1 VDLAKY
7 RTIFIEESVEHCA
20 EMSSALIELE
30 KNPGHIESI
39 EMVFRMA
46 HSIKGMAGSLGYD
59 SITETAH
66 RLEDRMQT
74 IREAGRVA
82 PGDELSV
89 LFRGLSA
96 LEAMIEAVK
105 ETGEPPAADAE
116 LIEALASGR
125 VEAGPLAQDTPLQAS
140 EGDAAGA
147 PRAPDEQTP
156 EPAAVSDG
164 GAAAKKKSARP
175 AVAHPPDEPVRSI
188 PASRPPPTVRV
199 NTQTLDRFL
208 STVGEV
214 ILNANQVRTSAEV
227 QESAQTP
234 ALSEG
239 LDRMDAVVG
248 ELQRRAL
255 ELRTTRLLRIVEPLP
270 RTARE
275 IAERAGKKV
284 NVEITGVE
292 LELDRSILDRIG
304 DPLVHLLRN
313 AVDHGIETPEMRRA
327 AGKPEMGTIH
337 IDARRHKDSIII
349 AVQDD
354 GAGID
359 LDVVRARAVDAGIL
373 HPDLAAD
380 LPPNEIA
387 ALVFQPGV
395 STAQTVSEIS
405 GRGVGMD
412 AVRATIE
419 SLGGAV
425 EITSERGRGTTTSL
439 VVPITAA
446 VQRVLL
452 LSIAGDVVAIPIAK
466 VERILELSAEK
477 IERSGSEAFALI
489 DEELVPVFDLADR
502 LAIRSGST
510 ADVVNLVLTEM
521 RGARVALIAER
532 VAGQQQIYVKPVPE
546 LLANAR
552 ALAGL
557 TILGD
562 GRPMFLLDLNQLS

>member
-20 EMSSALIELE
+20 EMSSALIQLE
-30 KNPGHIESI
+30 KNPEHIESI
-39 EMVFRMA
+39 EVVFRMA

-66 RLEDRMQT
+66 RLEDRMQAVRT
-74 IREAGRVA
+74 AGRVA
-82 PGDELSV
+82 PGEELSL

-96 LEAMIEAVK
+96 LEAMVEAVK
-105 ETGEPPAADAE
+105 ETGEPAAVDAE
-116 LIEALASGR
+116 LIAALASGAAA
-125 VEAGPLAQDTPLQAS
+125 ESPAQ
-140 EGDAAGA
+140 DAAGA
-147 PRAPDEQTP
+147 PREPHEQTP
-156 EPAAVSDG
+156 ESAAVSDG
-164 GAAAKKKSARP
+164 GGAAKKKSPQP
-175 AVAHPPDEPVRSI
+175 AVADPLDEPVRRI
-188 PASRPPPTVRV
+188 PTSRPPPTVRV

-214 ILNANQVRTSAEV
+214 ILNASQVRTSAEL

-239 LDRMDAVVG
+239 LDRMDRVVG

-275 IAERAGKKV
+275 IAETAGKKV
-284 NVEITGVE
+284 SVEISGVE

-313 AVDHGIETPEMRRA
+313 AVDHGIEMPEVRRA
-327 AGKPEMGTIH
+327 AGKPETGAIH
-337 IDARRHKDSIII
+337 IDARRYKDSIVI
-349 AVQDD
+349 AIQDD

-359 LDVVRARAVDAGIL
+359 LDVVRARAVEAGVL

-387 ALVFQPGV
+387 ALVFQPGL
-395 STAQTVSEIS
+395 STAQDVSEIS

-425 EITSERGRGTTTSL
+425 EITSERGRGTTTCL
-439 VVPITAA
+439 IVPITAA

-452 LSIAGDVVAIPIAK
+452 LSVAGDIVALPIAK
-466 VERILELSAEK
+466 VERILELSAEQ
-477 IERSGSEAFALI
+477 IEHSGREAFALI
-489 DEELVPVFDLADR
+489 DEELVPVLDLADR
-502 LAIRSGST
+502 LAIRSEST
-510 ADVVNLVLTEM
+510 GEVVNLVLTEM
-521 RGARVALIAER
+521 RGERVALTADR

-562 GRPMFLLDLNQLS
+562 GRPMFLIDLNQLS

>member
-1 VDLAKY
+1 V
-7 RTIFIEESVEHCA
+7 C
-20 EMSSALIELE
+20 
-30 KNPGHIESI
+30 
-39 EMVFRMA
+39 
-46 HSIKGMAGSLGYD
+46 
-59 SITETAH
+59 
-66 RLEDRMQT
+66 
-74 IREAGRVA
+74 
-82 PGDELSV
+82 
-89 LFRGLSA
+89 
-96 LEAMIEAVK
+96 
-105 ETGEPPAADAE
+105 
-116 LIEALASGR
+116 
-125 VEAGPLAQDTPLQAS
+125 
-140 EGDAAGA
+140 
-147 PRAPDEQTP
+147 
-156 EPAAVSDG
+156 DG
-164 GAAAKKKSARP
+164 GDTAKKKSPRP
-175 AVAHPPDEPVRSI
+175 AVANPSDESSRRI
-188 PASRPPPTVRV
+188 PTSRPIPTVRV

-214 ILNANQVRTSAEV
+214 ILNASQVRTSAEL

-239 LDRMDAVVG
+239 LDRMDRVVG

-284 NVEITGVE
+284 SVEISGVE

-313 AVDHGIETPEMRRA
+313 AVDHGIEMPEVRRA
-327 AGKPEMGTIH
+327 AGKPETGAIH
-337 IDARRHKDSIII
+337 IHARRHKDSIII
-349 AVQDD
+349 AIQDD

-359 LDVVRARAVDAGIL
+359 LDVVRTRAVEAGVL

-387 ALVFQPGV
+387 ALVFQPGL

-425 EITSERGRGTTTSL
+425 EITSERGRGTTTCL
-439 VVPITAA
+439 IVPITAA

-452 LSIAGDVVAIPIAK
+452 LSVAGDIVALPIAK
-466 VERILELSAEK
+466 VERILELSAEQ
-477 IERSGSEAFALI
+477 IEHSGREAFALI
-489 DEELVPVFDLADR
+489 DEELVPVLDLADR
-502 LAIRSGST
+502 LAIRSEPTGE
-510 ADVVNLVLTEM
+510 VVNLVLTEM
-521 RGARVALIAER
+521 RGERVALTADR

-562 GRPMFLLDLNQLS
+562 GRPMFLIDLNQLS

>member
-1 VDLAKY
+1 MDLAKY

-20 EMSSALIELE
+20 EMSSALIQLE
-30 KNPGHIESI
+30 KNPERIESI
-39 EMVFRMA
+39 EVVFRMA

-66 RLEDRMQT
+66 RLEDRMQAVRT
-74 IREAGRVA
+74 AGRVA
-82 PGDELSV
+82 PGEELSL

-96 LEAMIEAVK
+96 LEAMVEAVK

-116 LIEALASGR
+116 LIAALASGAAA
-125 VEAGPLAQDTPLQAS
+125 EPPAQGAPAQAPA
-140 EGDAAGA
+140 GDAAGA
-147 PRAPDEQTP
+147 PRDLHEQTP
-156 EPAAVSDG
+156 ESAAVSDG
-164 GAAAKKKSARP
+164 GGAAKKKSP
-175 AVAHPPDEPVRSI
+175 QPTVADPPDEPVRRI
-188 PASRPPPTVRV
+188 PTSRPPPTVRV

-214 ILNANQVRTSAEV
+214 ILNASQVRTSAEL

-239 LDRMDAVVG
+239 LDRMDRVVG

-284 NVEITGVE
+284 SVEISGVE

-313 AVDHGIETPEMRRA
+313 AVDHGIEMPEVRRA
-327 AGKPEMGTIH
+327 AGKPETGAIQ

-349 AVQDD
+349 AIQDD

-359 LDVVRARAVDAGIL
+359 LDVVRARAVEAGVL

-387 ALVFQPGV
+387 ALVFQPGL

-425 EITSERGRGTTTSL
+425 EITSTRGRGTTTCL
-439 VVPITAA
+439 IVPITAA

-452 LSIAGDVVAIPIAK
+452 LSVAGDIVALPIAK
-466 VERILELSAEK
+466 VERILELSAEQ
-477 IERSGSEAFALI
+477 IERSGREAFALI
-489 DEELVPVFDLADR
+489 DEELVPVLDLADR
-502 LAIRSGST
+502 LAIRSEST
-510 ADVVNLVLTEM
+510 GEVVNLVLTEM
-521 RGARVALIAER
+521 RGERVALTADR

>member
-1 VDLAKY
+1 MDLAKY

-30 KNPGHIESI
+30 KNPENIGSI
-39 EMVFRMA
+39 ELVFRMA
-46 HSIKGMAGSLGYD
+46 HSIKGMAASLGYD

-66 RLEDRMQT
+66 RLEDRMQAVRT
-74 IREAGRVA
+74 AGRVA
-82 PGDELSV
+82 PGEELSV

-96 LEAMIEAVK
+96 LEVMIEAVK
-105 ETGEPPAADAE
+105 ETGEPPPADAA
-116 LIEALASGR
+116 LIEALASGAAA
-125 VEAGPLAQDTPLQAS
+125 AGPPAQDAPLKAP
-140 EGDAAGA
+140 AAGA
-147 PRAPDEQTP
+147 AGATREAGQQTP
-156 EPAAVSDG
+156 ESAAASDG
-164 GAAAKKKSARP
+164 VEAAKKKSPQP
-175 AVAHPPDEPVRSI
+175 AVSHPPDEPVRPI
-188 PASRPPPTVRV
+188 PVSRPPPTVRV

-214 ILNANQVRTSAEV
+214 ILNASQVRTSAEL

-284 NVEITGVE
+284 SVEITGVE

-327 AGKPEMGTIH
+327 AGKPETGRIH

-349 AVQDD
+349 AVRDD

-359 LDVVRARAVDAGIL
+359 LDAVRARAVEAGVL

-380 LPPNEIA
+380 LPPNEVA
-387 ALVFQPGV
+387 ALVFQPGL

-425 EITSERGRGTTTSL
+425 EVTSERGRGTTTSL
-439 VVPITAA
+439 IVPITAA

-452 LSIAGDVVAIPIAK
+452 LSVADDIVALPIAK
-466 VERILELSAEK
+466 VERIIELSAEQ
-477 IERSGSEAFALI
+477 IERSGREAFALI

-502 LAIRSGST
+502 LAIHSSST

-521 RGARVALIAER
+521 RGERVALTADR